1 MFQIWT
7 ILLLLAPFPGHQE
20 TKPGAAAD
28 PWAPLRFMVGTWRG
42 QSRGEPGQGTSER
55 TYQFEFGETFLH
67 IHNKG
72 VYPAQPKNPKG
83 EVHQD
88 TGFFSY
94 DKSRK
99 RLVLRQFH
107 SEGFVNQ
114 YVEDPAASDGKSL
127 VFVTEAIEN
136 IPASWRAR
144 ETYRPIGPDEFIETF
159 SLAAPGKDFTTYTEC
174 RLRRVKPEER

>member
-1 MFQIWT
+1 MPQIWM
-7 ILLLLAPFPGHQE
+7 ILLLLASVSTLQE
-20 TKPGAAAD
+20 AKPAAAAD

-42 QSRGEPGQGTSER
+42 TSTGEPGQGTSER
-55 TYQFEFGETFLH
+55 TYQFEFGETFLYVR
-67 IHNKG
+67 NKG

-94 DKSRK
+94 DKTRK
-99 RLVLRQFH
+99 RLVFRQFH

-114 YVEDPAASDGKSL
+114 YILDPAASDGKSL

-136 IPASWRAR
+136 IAAGWRAR

-159 SLAAPGKDFTTYTEC
+159 ELAAPGKDFTPYTEC
-174 RLRRVKPEER
+174 HLRRVR